1 MFKVLTVNDK
11 RYLIN
16 VGVSE
21 ESQDNQC
28 EAILKNVPEDAVVD
42 IVDAV
47 DSDFKNK
54 LKPLN
59 K

>member
-1 MFKVLTVNDK
+1 MFKALVVNGK

-28 EAILKNVPEDAVVD
+28 ESILKNAPKDAVID
-42 IVDAV
+42 FVDAI
-47 DSDFKNK
+47 DSDFKNQIK
-54 LKPLN
+54 LN
-59 K
+59 

>member
-1 MFKVLTVNDK
+1 MFKALVVNGK

-28 EAILKNVPEDAVVD
+28 ESILKNAPEDAVID
-42 IVDAV
+42 FVDAI
-47 DSDFKNK
+47 DSDFKNQIK
-54 LKPLN
+54 LN
-59 K
+59 

>member
-1 MFKVLTVNDK
+1 MFKVLVVNGK

-21 ESQDNQC
+21 GSQDNQC
-28 EAILKNVPEDAVVD
+28 EAILKNAPEDAVID

-59 K
+59 

>member
-1 MFKVLTVNDK
+1 MFKVLTVNGK

-42 IVDAV
+42 IVDPV
-47 DSDFKNK
+47 DSDFKNE
-54 LKPLN
+54 LKTLN
-59 K
+59 

>member
-1 MFKVLTVNDK
+1 MFKALVVNGK

-28 EAILKNVPEDAVVD
+28 EAILKNAPEDAVID
-42 IVDAV
+42 FVDAI
-47 DSDFKNK
+47 DSDFKNQNK
-54 LKPLN
+54 LN
-59 K
+59 

>member
-1 MFKVLTVNDK
+1 MFKTLVVNGK

-28 EAILKNVPEDAVVD
+28 ESILKNAPEDAVID
-42 IVDAV
+42 YVDAI
-47 DSDFKNK
+47 DSDFKNEMK
-54 LKPLN
+54 LN
-59 K
+59 